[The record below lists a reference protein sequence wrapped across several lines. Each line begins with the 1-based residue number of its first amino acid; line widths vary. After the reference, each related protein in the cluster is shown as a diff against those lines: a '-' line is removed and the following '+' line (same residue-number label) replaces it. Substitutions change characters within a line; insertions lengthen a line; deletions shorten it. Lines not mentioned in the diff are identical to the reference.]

1 MIDKQPAF
9 PAGLHKKGPH
19 PVNFEFEEKDL
30 QRQALWR
37 ELANEALGPCAEGI
51 DKTGHISDELPGILR
66 SRGLLRPFL
75 AERLGG
81 ESLGMHHLALLLEDF
96 GRHCPAA
103 ALLLAQQVVLG
114 IRLNDKAFNFA
125 KKEELAASAAACE
138 AIFSIAATEREA
150 GSDLNSMTTLCN
162 MLPDG
167 GFEIS
172 GGKAHV
178 NWAGRASHI
187 ILLAKTTEQ
196 EGTGTSLFAVPRTTS
211 GVNVGEIHQTMGMS
225 GLEAA
230 PVSFEKVQVGQ
241 EALIGVYGYG
251 LDLYDQVMSELRIAV
266 AAIATGLGQQVYD
279 DAAQHAKS
287 RKQFGKPVGSFQSL
301 QWRFADAAL
310 RVEASRLHVW
320 RAVEQ
325 SAVKGALFAQAA
337 MAKIYCTE
345 AAFSV
350 ADFAVQAM
358 GSNGYVKPS
367 RVERLFRDSRF
378 LKIGHGTSEILR
390 NRIGEKL

>member
-1 MIDKQPAF
+1 MIDNRPV
-9 PAGLHKKGPH
+9 PAGLHTKGSH

-30 QRQALWR
+30 QRQTLWR
-37 ELANEALGPCAEGI
+37 ALAEEALGPCAEGI
-51 DKTGHISDELPGILR
+51 DTSGRIPDDLPGLLR
-66 SRGLLRPFL
+66 SRELLRPFL

-81 ESLGMHHLALLLEDF
+81 ENLGMFHLSILMEEF
-96 GRHCPAA
+96 GRHIPAA

-114 IRLNDKAFNFA
+114 IRLNERAFNFA
-125 KKEELAASAAACE
+125 RKDELAASAAACE

-150 GSDLNSMTTLCN
+150 GSDLNSMTTLCKK
-162 MLPDG
+162 LPDG
-167 GFEIS
+167 RFEIS
-172 GGKAHV
+172 GGKAYV
-178 NWAGRASHI
+178 NWAGRSSHI
-187 ILLAKTTEQ
+187 LLLAKTQEP
-196 EGTGTSLFAVPRTTS
+196 EGTGTSLFAVPRTTA
-211 GVNVGEIHQTMGMS
+211 GVSVGESHLTMGMN

-230 PVSFEKVQVGQ
+230 PVTFEQVQVGGD
-241 EALIGVYGYG
+241 ALVGVYGYG

-279 DAAQHAKS
+279 DAARHAKA

-301 QWRFADAAL
+301 QWRFADAAM

-320 RAVEQ
+320 RAIEQ
-325 SAVKGALFAQAA
+325 SAVKGALFTQAA
-337 MAKIYCTE
+337 MAKVYCTE

>member
-1 MIDKQPAF
+1 M
-9 PAGLHKKGPH
+9 
-19 PVNFEFEEKDL
+19 NFEFEEKDV
-30 QRQALWR
+30 QRQAAWR
-37 ELANEALGPCAEGI
+37 TTADEALSPCADGI
-51 DKTGHISDELPGILR
+51 DATGRID
-66 SRGLLRPFL
+66 GLTEAFSKRDLLKPFL
-75 AERLGG
+75 SEKLGG
-81 ESLGMHHLALLLEDF
+81 ENLGMFQFSLLLEEL
-96 GRHCPAA
+96 GRHSPPA
-103 ALLLAQQVVLG
+103 ALLAAQQLVLG
-114 IRLNDKAFNFA
+114 IRLNQRAFNFA
-125 KKEELAASAAACE
+125 KKDELAASAASFA

-150 GSDLNSMTTLCN
+150 GSDLQSMTTICKK
-162 MLPDG
+162 LPDG
-167 GFEIS
+167 RFEVS
-172 GGKAHV
+172 GGKAYV

-187 ILLAKTTEQ
+187 LLLAKTEDQ
-196 EGTGTSLFAVPRTTS
+196 EGTGTSLFAVPRES
-211 GVNVGEIHQTMGMS
+211 AGVQVGNFHHTMGMN

-230 PVSFEKVQVGQ
+230 PVSFEKVQVPAD
-241 EALIGVYGYG
+241 ALIGVYGYG
-251 LDLYDQVMSELRIAV
+251 LDLYDQIMSELRICV
-266 AAIATGLGQQVYD
+266 AAIATGLGQQAYD

-310 RVEASRLHVW
+310 RIDASRLHVW

-325 SAVKGALFAQAA
+325 SAVKGSFFTQAA
-337 MAKIYCTE
+337 MAKVYCTE

-358 GSNGYVKPS
+358 GSTGYVKPS